1 VLLFQSSLKTEIR
14 DLLGSGVNL
23 SVVISMDFLAKD
35 LLGGF
40 DVGDIFSDAD
50 SDQAVLEPA
59 IGAFHFP
66 FRLWRQGIGDF
77 DITIIQDLLP
87 LRGGLI
93 GQEEVLSPEGVPPLN
108 KSKDGMGVDIIG
120 VRESVSKDDGLKSED
135 MSPGGF
141 LFDQSG
147 IKDQPAIIIQGS
159 NEVPLFLGCGCP
171 EMIGGVVLDQLSGVT
186 G

>member
-1 VLLFQSSLKTEIR
+1 LKTKIR
-14 DLLGSGVNL
+14 DFLGSGVNL
-23 SVVISMDFLAKD
+23 SVVISMDFLPKN
-35 LLGGF
+35 LLGRV
-40 DVGDIFSDAD
+40 DVGDIFSDTD

-59 IGAFHFP
+59 IGTFHFP
-66 FRLWRQGIGDF
+66 FGLRRQGIGDF
-77 DITIIQDLLP
+77 DITIIQDLFP
-87 LRGGLI
+87 LRSGLI
-93 GQEEVLSPEGVPPLN
+93 GQKEVLSPEGVPPLD
-108 KSKDGMGVDIIG
+108 KSEDGMGVDIIR
-120 VRESVSKDDGLKSED
+120 VRKSVSKDDGLQSED

-147 IKDQPAIIIQGS
+147 IKDQPAVIIQGS

>member
-1 VLLFQSSLKTEIR
+1 LKTKIR
-14 DLLGSGVNL
+14 DFLGSGVNL
-23 SVVISMDFLAKD
+23 SVVISMDFLPKD
-35 LLGGF
+35 LLGRV
-40 DVGDIFSDAD
+40 DVGDIFSDTD

-59 IGAFHFP
+59 IGTFHFP
-66 FRLWRQGIGDF
+66 FGLRRQGIGDF

-87 LRGGLI
+87 LRSSLI
-93 GQEEVLSPEGVPPLN
+93 GQEVVLSPEGVPPLN

-120 VRESVSKDDGLKSED
+120 VGESVSKDDGLKGED

-141 LFDQSG
+141 LFDESG
-147 IKDQPAIIIQGS
+147 IKDESAIIIQGS

-171 EMIGGVVLDQLSGVT
+171 EMIRGVVLDQLSGVT